1 MTNTHKIS
9 EIELIYRPSKYSTEK
24 ILTVTQTETLFR
36 SFWNVDAIEYY
47 EEFKV
52 MYLNRANQVLGIYHH
67 ARGGGVGVYYDIRMI
82 FQGALK
88 ANACAII
95 IAHNHPSGNLEP
107 SPEDRVMTNKI
118 KEAGVLL
125 EIKLLD
131 SIILTSHSYTSFLEK
146 GYL

>member
-1 MTNTHKIS
+1 MNAHKIS

-24 ILTVTQTETLFR
+24 LITVIQSEAIFR
-36 SFWNVDAIEYY
+36 RFWNTDAIEYY

-52 MYLNRANQVLGIYHH
+52 MYLNRANQILGIYHH
-67 ARGGGVGVYYDIRMI
+67 ARGGGVGVYFDIRMI

-88 ANACAII
+88 ANANAII
-95 IAHNHPSGNLEP
+95 IAHNHPSGNLDP
-107 SPEDRVMTNKI
+107 SPEDREMTRRI

-125 EIKLLD
+125 EIRLLD
-131 SIILTSHSYTSFLEK
+131 SLILTSNSYTSFVEN